1 MSPIARC
8 SGREQPR
15 AEREDSRRRRLER
28 RPDQHRRLEQRGRI
42 QGTGVGIKVE
52 EHAMTY
58 TSIRD
63 LTRQKP
69 FHPFVL
75 QTSTGETYTVRHVE
89 GFLLATDHIIIG
101 LLKNEA
107 GQDYDR
113 TVYIDLA

>member
-1 MSPIARC
+1 
-8 SGREQPR
+8 
-15 AEREDSRRRRLER
+15 
-28 RPDQHRRLEQRGRI
+28 
-42 QGTGVGIKVE
+42 
-52 EHAMTY
+52 MTY

-69 FHPFVL
+69 FQPFVL

-107 GQDYDR
+107 GQDYER
-113 TVYIDLA
+113 SVSIDLDHVVRLERLPIPASPKGNGEQTA